1 MKKRKFIVLIAA
13 LLVISG
19 CKDGKSSEQSSD
31 DWVVYPT
38 QITNGSFEEG
48 IFGWEVG
55 GLGGFNEDD
64 ITSLEVL
71 PDGQP
76 SLKVGNSFYAGGTS
90 SLPSFTG
97 TLTSFNFKLD
107 GLGLISLKIGAA
119 KDPTKCYIEFFK
131 VRSDEPL
138 EFTVNNG
145 TEKVTKLTNA
155 DFNGTTITSQLI
167 RNVVDLSEHLL
178 EPIYIKVTDN
188 DTKSDYADYSFWNLD
203 DFKVLN
209 TAQEKNDALVER
221 ADQLLQFAEEDI
233 DQDPPVE
240 VLRNGGFE
248 TGDTSYW
255 KVLSGRAFSG
265 SIISSTS
272 EFYWGNRVY
281 HGEGNYLMDTFADE
295 TLVGKMRSEKF
306 SVIDKGD
313 NKSFVSFKLGGAAHT
328 DVYIT
333 LNKGKTGEVVG
344 TYRNIGFRDPGI
356 ALSLVTY
363 YVDVSAHIGEVL
375 YFTLVDNAAGGPF
388 GALVADDFKVNLSET
403 DVKTGISTL
412 RTWAE
417 NLDDVAAKADYIDVY
432 NGGISFP
439 VSGSAP
445 VITLTESGYAYETTL
460 AVMTTSLNRFL
471 KNIVVLDD
479 YTATSELVRNIT
491 SVKYNGT
498 PVSNP
503 DLENFEL
510 QNGTYLLSVS
520 VKDAYDNEAT
530 AEIKLTVEDAV
541 TYSKNITNGNFETGD
556 LTGWTVVDGNV
567 NVDNAIS
574 DATTYWM
581 EEIPFNK
588 EGTYFFNGWDACGS
602 EVAGYTLRSS
612 TFTLGG
618 SGQISFKMG
627 GRSSRLKVYDESGVE
642 LASYYNHKFNSDGA
656 LFPLIKNGSRL
667 ATMTTYVA
675 DLSAY
680 LGANLYIEIV
690 DEVISQDWAV
700 AFFDDIKTYY
710 ETTLDFSGLS
720 DVVIQNG
727 EEVHIPYEA
736 VLNN

>member
-1 MKKRKFIVLIAA
+1 MRRKFMVLIAA

-19 CKDGKSSEQSSD
+19 CKGGSSTINSED
-31 DWVVYPT
+31 LVIYPT
-38 QITNGSFEEG
+38 EITNGSFEDG
-48 IFGWEVG
+48 IQGWEIG
-55 GLGGFNEDD
+55 GLGGFNEED
-64 ITSLEVL
+64 ITNLDVL
-71 PDGQP
+71 PDGQA
-76 SLKVGNSFYAGGTS
+76 SLKVGNYFYAGGTS

-97 TLTSFNFKLD
+97 TLTSAKFKLD
-107 GLGLISLKIGAA
+107 GLGLISVKLGAA
-119 KDPTKCYIEFFK
+119 KDPTKSYIEFFK
-131 VRSDEPL
+131 VGKEEPL
-138 EFTVNNG
+138 EFTLNSG
-145 TEKVTKLTNA
+145 TEKVTKLTNT

-167 RNVVDLSEHLL
+167 RNVVDLSEYLL

-188 DTKSDYADYSFWNLD
+188 DTKSDYTDYSFWNLD
-203 DFKVLN
+203 DFKLLN

-248 TGDTSYW
+248 TGDASYW

-272 EFYWGNRVY
+272 EFYWGNRLY
-281 HGEGNYLMDTFADE
+281 HGEGSYLLNNFADE

-306 SVIDKGD
+306 SVVDKGD

-333 LNKGKTGEVVG
+333 LNKGLTGEVIG
-344 TYRNIGFRDPGI
+344 TYRNIGFRDPGL

-403 DVKTGISTL
+403 EVKTGIGNL
-412 RTWAE
+412 RTWAA
-417 NLDDVAAKADYIDVY
+417 NLDDEAAKPDYIDVY

-439 VSGSAP
+439 ISGSAP
-445 VITLTESGYAYETTL
+445 VISLTEGGFAYEATL
-460 AVMTTSLNRFL
+460 GVMTTSLNRFL
-471 KNIVVLDD
+471 KNITVKDD
-479 YTATSELVRNIT
+479 YTATTELVRSIT

-510 QNGTYLLSVS
+510 QKGTYLLAIS
-520 VKDAYDNEAT
+520 VKDAYANEAT

-541 TYSKNITNGNFETGD
+541 SYNNIITNGNFETGD
-556 LTGWTVVDGNV
+556 LSGWTVVDGNV

-602 EVAGYTLRSS
+602 EVAGYALRSS
-612 TFTLGG
+612 TFTLSG

-627 GRSSRLKVYDESGVE
+627 GRSSRLKVYDESGVQI
-642 LASYYNHKFNSDGA
+642 ASYHNHKFNSDGA
-656 LFPLIKNGSRL
+656 VFPLIKNGSRL